1 MATIFPPTHP
11 LPPKSQSKAK
21 APKLADQ
28 LSEQCF
34 SQIGPICGPLAH
46 AQDRVLKLYD
56 EHLAK
61 KFPDPTSIEAFASKI
76 TKSSSKALSP
86 QVQNSL
92 SKMDVD
98 LSSVSNTSILGESAN
113 ADNVVF
119 LGSPEDWGLNNQISR
134 YDLYMHFSTIFYHF
148 LIILAQFLVTY
159 TNAMAAIRNFV
170 TLSSVVCMA
179 QCDNKSIA
187 ENLQRCDR
195 ALCTTCKGKK
205 TPYGCSYNDKWFLDS
220 GASAYFTPFES
231 DFVSMT

>member
-1 MATIFPPTHP
+1 MVTIFPSTHP
-11 LPPKSQSKAK
+11 LPPKSQSKAR

-28 LSEQCF
+28 LSEQCS
-34 SQIGPICGPLAH
+34 SQIGPIHSPLAH

-61 KFPDPTSIEAFASKI
+61 KFPDPTLIEAFASKI
-76 TKSSSKALSP
+76 TKSFSKAPPS
-86 QVQNSL
+86 QVQNGP

-148 LIILAQFLVTY
+148 LTISAQSLVTC
-159 TNAMAAIRNFV
+159 TNVMAAIRNFIA
-170 TLSSVVCMA
+170 LSSVVCMA
-179 QCDNKSIA
+179 RCDNKSIA

-195 ALCTTCKGKK
+195 ALCTTCKGKEM
-205 TPYGCSYNDKWFLDS
+205 PYGCSYNDEWFLDS
-220 GASAYFTPFES
+220 GASAHFTPFES
-231 DFVSMT
+231 DFVFMT